1 MRWKMTKF
9 RSSKLYGIQASKI
22 KDGNP
27 YFDKTALERFCYN
40 NEYPYPFADDEA
52 EDGLNGLDNPYQGGE
67 TEHCKPIDES
77 SIEIIE
83 GVTVGDLRAMI
94 RNNQALGDVLA
105 AVNQWRNLSE
115 DRKPPNSLY
124 AALNIKAKGN
134 KWGLDNNDYS
144 ITQKQY
150 EEIGDIFIQ
159 SSKKLIGGKEKR
171 KYPKWEEF
179 KNKIKS

>member
-1 MRWKMTKF
+1 MTYLF
-9 RSSKLYGIQASKI
+9 KLYGVKASKVI
-22 KDGNP
+22 GRAP
-27 YFDKTALERFCYN
+27 FFDKTALERFCYN
-40 NEYPYPFADDEA
+40 NGYPYPFADDEA

-105 AVNQWRNLSE
+105 AVNQWRNLTE

-171 KYPKWEEF
+171 KYPKWAEF
-179 KNKIKS
+179 KNKIKP

>member
-1 MRWKMTKF
+1 MTMYLF
-9 RSSKLYGIQASKI
+9 KLYGIQASEVKNG
-22 KDGNP
+22 KP

-94 RNNQALGDVLA
+94 RNNQALGDVLM
-105 AVNQWRNLSE
+105 AVNYWRKLPEERKNL
-115 DRKPPNSLY
+115 PNSLY
-124 AALNIKAKGN
+124 SGLNIKARNNSWGGN
-134 KWGLDNNDYS
+134 QDCSLS
-144 ITQKQY
+144 QRQY
-150 EEIGDIFIQ
+150 DVIGDIFIQ
-159 SSKKLIGGKEKR
+159 STKKLVGGKEER
-171 KYPKWEEF
+171 LFPKFGKE
-179 KNKIKS
+179 NKK